1 MNLAAW
7 IVSMGFDL
15 ELCGRLCLVLAHSLW
30 QFALL
35 AALAMLVAR
44 FWKSITPE
52 QTYALYAGTLL
63 LGLAALP
70 VTFLLTRLPG
80 ESLVMSELV
89 AIPHQAVSPLP
100 ISAPAEQLPVQQTAP
115 SYMAGIL
122 TEMPADAQAFQ
133 APPAETL
140 LSWAP
145 WLVGVYA
152 VGVTVMLLRLLRGLW
167 QNYRLSAQ
175 ASLITTGPLVET
187 LQSLAKSW
195 SLRVTPALALTE
207 KVIVPQVVGLWRPTI
222 LLPAAALTGLRPDE
236 LEMILAH
243 ELAHVRRYDL
253 WANLV
258 QRLTEAVLFFN
269 PVVWYLS
276 RRISTY
282 REYCCD
288 EATCRLA
295 QQTAADTRLRYAEAL
310 LRAVE
315 LTQGA
320 EHGQKLAALA
330 ASGSRPSEL
339 RRRVARLFG
348 EPLREP
354 VRITRSGLVTM
365 LVGVAILVTIPLTRQ
380 NAAEA
385 ESDAKP
391 EKEPA
396 KPTVE
401 VVAIGTHG
409 KEPQR
414 WWNADGKPL
423 EDVPFTW
430 TDADN
435 VSSSEKVWRRI
446 VFRINDLPQDAE
458 VVWSVLDGGSWGD
471 ATATPHKAGKN
482 QAYFAHYVG
491 LAGTNETL
499 GLRVGVASGPW
510 VTSVKGDG
518 LQANGI
524 LGTGIIFSGAFP
536 KDDGCVLVLSHNLHA
551 ANVRVVAIDKA
562 GKLVVSDDVH
572 TVSAAGG
579 LNQMHWVFKDLKPN
593 DVDHFEFQT
602 RLYEWTEIKDLP
614 VEPEEPQAAVPAESK
629 PQVEVVAIGTHD
641 PIPFGTE
648 VPQQWWNAEGELLK
662 EVPFTWKAEPGGEI
676 IADKLWRRVVIHID
690 GQIKNSP
697 EDRVWEV
704 VGAKNFSGGTV
715 EFADDSKTG
724 TYLTR
729 YYQLADGAKSFDL
742 RVGIAHGPWQTVAR
756 QNSNSIIFSE
766 PISTAQGVDVVVS
779 HNVNDMA
786 YRVVAVDKQGII
798 HESVRSGGIGGGG
811 VSQTRGTFPGLTI
824 NELDHFEFQ
833 TREYK
838 WTEIKDLPAKMK
850 FKVAQSK
857 RGIEN
862 TVPDELKSV
871 DSEKIEALKELVEAY
886 ETDYKRVEA
895 LFNSGVAGGEPATK
909 AQSQVRQALARADLA
924 EAEDNPEERL
934 EQLSIALVAAEE
946 AVQALEH
953 MYSAGMATLGELSV
967 VKAERTRIKMML
979 ATAKEATKETGRT
992 NANVRSGASRPEIK
1006 DLPVEPGETTVET
1019 LQKYRRFLVSFGS
1032 DPESSLIATNSVRPE
1047 WLQHIERTGEI
1058 RAFKIGSKD
1067 QFCRTFAAHFD
1078 AYAGYEDAFASV
1090 LEGLKRDPNGPH
1102 VDVRVLVTEH
1112 LGDEVIIVEVPGD
1125 SVSAGHEHYLVCW
1138 STYDAPKVDE
1148 VLSRFMQADPNAERT
1163 KIGDIPVWKL
1173 SDKGRDAS
1181 GACVY
1186 GEYLIV
1192 ATDFVLL
1199 EQVLSPGE
1207 SETDREK
1214 VKAVEAGTAY
1224 SKHVLQVRPLLENLE
1239 LAPSAYLNLWREA
1252 TAGETAKSGRQTW
1265 TDTQTQTVWI
1275 RERSAQPNDG
1285 RHGHEAREFEFT
1297 DLPPGRYCVTA
1308 ATYQRKVKVP
1318 DPTPFGVSRA
1328 VLLGVGEG
1336 TEKLEPLDVVM
1347 AGNRSL
1353 TVWVLDEQTGE
1364 PVEGMGVRL
1373 FNSRGVPIVH
1383 GHGSGNFFERTSE
1396 AGEVHLR
1403 NLPSDEY
1410 RIDILGR
1417 QARMNEFV
1425 EYKPFIDSLRI
1436 QLEGPK
1442 PQTVTYNAPPHR
1454 LPNEE
1459 VAKRFPF
1466 SVHGRVT
1473 DAGGKPLAGVEV
1485 RAATG
1490 HGTLL
1495 GGGRVRTDEQGKYRL
1510 HFGPGMLMMGDDT
1523 PHGVGVQA
1531 ALFSA
1536 SKPGWYDRDL
1546 NRGGDYLMSDSA
1558 PAVLQA
1564 QIDKEGR
1571 IWGHKSLDRIV
1582 FPNAPREVNFV
1593 LTPSATLRGKLTA
1606 DPGNN
1611 LEDQSVYLTGDELP
1625 PGCSVL
1631 KQFETGEDGEFAI
1644 TNLPVGHPW
1653 RFGMRVGGTW
1663 QEVETEPFTL
1673 ERPGDHKCELT
1684 LKADK
1689 SDAQVAVKLS
1699 YQAIEDKA
1707 SRQR

>member
-7 IVSMGFDL
+7 MVSTGFDL
-15 ELCGRLCLVLAHSLW
+15 ELCGWLCLVLAHSLW

-35 AALAMLVAR
+35 AALATLIAR
-44 FWKSITPE
+44 TWKSITPE
-52 QTYALYAGTLL
+52 QTYALYAGALL
-63 LGLAALP
+63 LGLVTLP
-70 VTFLLTRLPG
+70 ITFLLTRLPG
-80 ESLVMSELV
+80 EPLAMSEV
-89 AIPHQAVSPLP
+89 VTVSQQVLSPQP
-100 ISAPAEQLPVQQTAP
+100 NAPPAQELPVQQVAP
-115 SYMAGIL
+115 PYMAGTL
-122 TEMPADAQAFQ
+122 PEFPADALAFQ

-152 VGVTVMLLRLLRGLW
+152 VGVVVMLLRLLRGLW

-175 ASLITTGPLVET
+175 ASLIAVGPLMES
-187 LQSLAKSW
+187 LQVLAHTW

-207 KVIVPQVVGLWRPTI
+207 QVIVPQVVGLWRPTI
-222 LLPAAALTGLRPDE
+222 LLPAAALAGLRPDE
-236 LEMILAH
+236 LEMILTH

-253 WANLV
+253 WMNLV
-258 QRLTEAVLFFN
+258 QRLAEAVLFFN
-269 PVVWYLS
+269 PAVWYLS

-295 QQTAADTRLRYAEAL
+295 RQSAGDTRIRYAEAL

-320 EHGQKLAALA
+320 AQGQKLAALA
-330 ASGSRPSEL
+330 ATGNRPSEL

-365 LVGVAILVTIPLTRQ
+365 LVGAAILLAIPLARQ
-380 NAAEA
+380 NAAETKEDTKQA
-385 ESDAKP
+385 ESK
-391 EKEPA
+391 K

-401 VVAIGTHG
+401 VVAIGTHDE
-409 KEPQR
+409 EPQR
-414 WWNADGKPL
+414 WWDAEGKPI
-423 EDVPFTW
+423 DNVPFTW
-430 TDADN
+430 TAKARVTAPD
-435 VSSSEKVWRRI
+435 SKWRRI
-446 VFRINDLPQDAE
+446 VFRAMNLPPDADLTWDLTSVGASGSGEIDFVENPAE
-458 VVWSVLDGGSWGD
+458 
-471 ATATPHKAGKN
+471 GKFFTEFFGLKEN
-482 QAYFAHYVG
+482 QKTF
-491 LAGTNETL
+491 
-499 GLRVGVASGPW
+499 GLRVGIATGPW
-510 VTSVKGDG
+510 ETITEANTQGASAVGLPGEKGIVFSQALSTSE
-518 LQANGI
+518 
-524 LGTGIIFSGAFP
+524 GTVVVVSQTNINQHS
-536 KDDGCVLVLSHNLHA
+536 
-551 ANVRVVAIDKA
+551 RVVAIDKR
-562 GKLVVSDDVH
+562 GKLHIAKSRGG
-572 TVSAAGG
+572 AGAVG
-579 LNQMHWVFKDLKPN
+579 MTQTSPTFPNLKPEDIDN
-593 DVDHFEFQT
+593 FEFQT
-602 RLYEWTEIKDLP
+602 RDYEWTEIKNLP
-614 VEPEEPQAAVPAESK
+614 VEPQSPQAAVPAEAK
-629 PQVEVVAIGTHD
+629 PQVGVVAIGTHD

-648 VPQQWWNAEGELLK
+648 VPQQWWNAEGELLR

-676 IADKLWRRVVIHID
+676 TADKLWRRVVIHID

-811 VSQTRGTFPGLTI
+811 VSQTRGTFPGLTVD
-824 NELDHFEFQ
+824 NVDHFEFQ
-833 TREYK
+833 TREYE
-838 WTEIKDLPAKMK
+838 WVEFKDLPAEPGEKSG
-850 FKVAQSK
+850 KVGNRPQRPESQTLVETA
-857 RGIEN
+857 
-862 TVPDELKSV
+862 
-871 DSEKIEALKELVEAY
+871 KIEAFKELVEAY
-886 ETDYKRVEA
+886 ESDYERVEA
-895 LFNSGVAGGEPATK
+895 LFRSGVAGGEPATK
-909 AQSQVRQALARADLA
+909 AQSQVRLALARADLA

-946 AVQALEH
+946 AIQALEH
-953 MYSAGMATLGELSV
+953 KYAAGTATLGELSAA
-967 VKAERTRIKMML
+967 KAERARIKMLL
-979 ATAKEATKETGRT
+979 ATAKEATKETERT
-992 NANVRSGASRPEIK
+992 NENVRSGASRPEIK
-1006 DLPVEPGETTVET
+1006 DLPVEPGEATAET

-1058 RAFKIGSKD
+1058 RAFKIRSKD
-1067 QFCRTFAAHFD
+1067 RFLRSFETHFD
-1078 AYAGYEDAFASV
+1078 AAAGYEDAFANV

-1102 VDVRVLVTEH
+1102 VDVRELVKEH

-1125 SVSAGHEHYLVCW
+1125 SVSVGHEHYLVCW

-1214 VKAVEAGTAY
+1214 VEAVEAGTAY

-1353 TVWVLDEQTGE
+1353 TVRVLDEQTGE

-1373 FNSRGVPIVH
+1373 FNSRSVPIVH

-1396 AGEVHLR
+1396 AGEVHFR

-1653 RFGMRVGGTW
+1653 RFGIRVGGTW
-1663 QEVETEPFTL
+1663 QEVETEPFML
-1673 ERPGDHKCELT
+1673 AEPGTHECELI
-1684 LKADK
+1684 LRADK

-1699 YQAIEDKA
+1699 YQAVNNKV
-1707 SRQR
+1707 SRKR